1 MNNDL
6 KKASQL
12 QKLCW
17 IYLEELS
24 THFSFLHKTGSAA
37 APGCF
42 SPGSAGWV
50 PPLGAPHPW
59 LMRQAATPATAHQSQ
74 PLPLATLKAQVSK
87 GQLDLCYCCKQ
98 PSQPKT
104 RRKKRKKRGA
114 GGEMTTWNWSDFRL
128 LQRLQVTCLYSVF
141 GSSWQQGHRHGMLL
155 CHFYRDKFPER
166 SCTWNKLN
174 QRKSE
179 SAGELSS
186 PLPAQ
191 CSTFIIALAG

>member
-42 SPGSAGWV
+42 GPGSAGWV

-104 RRKKRKKRGA
+104 RRKKRKKKGPGGGKWRHETGLTSDFCRGCRWPVCTVYLNPAGSKDTDVVCYCVISTEISFQRGA
-114 GGEMTTWNWSDFRL
+114 VLEIN
-128 LQRLQVTCLYSVF
+128 
-141 GSSWQQGHRHGMLL
+141 
-155 CHFYRDKFPER
+155 
-166 SCTWNKLN
+166 
-174 QRKSE
+174 
-179 SAGELSS
+179 
-186 PLPAQ
+186 
-191 CSTFIIALAG
+191 